1 MTTTMTALRWLSRR
15 IYALFAVIGSCW
27 LYGRHVRKPAK
38 SAGSTN
44 AQAVK
49 KVMRSRQTDGGSPS
63 RRTLT
68 DAQVLNLLEN
78 RRADTGLVH
87 AAEASGSDVPILPPG
102 DANTRLELGVARNA
116 PVSFAVQLQ
125 WSVQPIDVTSIPPH
139 PIFQAYTLY
148 AAEGRRTGRA
158 WFFLRLGFFSD
169 AISAEQVAHYL
180 RWDFTSATVVPVSS
194 QEQLQVRQ
202 MRRCSQAL
210 AVGAADRH
218 IRPGRALP
226 RT

>member
-1 MTTTMTALRWLSRR
+1 MTTTVTVLRRLSRR
-15 IYALFAVIGSCW
+15 IYALFAVIASCW
-27 LYGRHVRKPAK
+27 LSGRHARKPAK
-38 SAGSTN
+38 SAGSTS
-44 AQAVK
+44 AQAVQ
-49 KVMRSRQTDGGSPS
+49 KVMRPRQTDGEYPS

-68 DAQVLNLLEN
+68 DAQALNLLEK

-102 DANTRLELGVARNA
+102 DTNTRLELREPVARNA

-148 AAEGRRTGRA
+148 AAEGRCTGRA

-202 MRRCSQAL
+202 MRLCSQAGT
-210 AVGAADRH
+210 VTR
-218 IRPGRALP
+218 RRA
-226 RT
+226 

>member
-1 MTTTMTALRWLSRR
+1 MTTTVTAIRWLSRR
-15 IYALFAVIGSCW
+15 IYALFAVIASCW
-27 LYGRHVRKPAK
+27 NYGRHVRKPAK
-38 SAGSTN
+38 SAGSTS
-44 AQAVK
+44 AQAVQ
-49 KVMRSRQTDGGSPS
+49 KVVRPRQTDGVSPS

-78 RRADTGLVH
+78 RRADTGLVD
-87 AAEASGSDVPILPPG
+87 AAEASGSDVPMPPPG
-102 DANTRLELGVARNA
+102 DTNTRLELREAVARNA

-148 AAEGRRTGRA
+148 AAEGRRAGRA

-180 RWDFTSATVVPVSS
+180 RWDFTSATVVPVIS
-194 QEQLQVRQ
+194 QEQQQVRQ
-202 MRRCSQAL
+202 MRRCSQAGT
-210 AVGAADRH
+210 VTR
-218 IRPGRALP
+218 RRA
-226 RT
+226 